1 MSVQEFKLLF
11 DLVNKAIKNSS
22 FAKDIVEFEENF
34 PGRFEILSQ
43 GSVRNKIIVYS
54 DCRIRLIEEGNYYV
68 ESSHF
73 LFSILYY
80 KLRWMQFRHDN
91 AVVKRNNTGKETKI
105 KDFSSKHF

>member
-22 FAKDIVEFEENF
+22 FAKDIEFTGNF

-43 GSVRNKIIVYS
+43 GSDQNKIIVYS
-54 DCRIRLIEEGNYYV
+54 DCRIRLIEEGDYYF

-91 AVVKRNNTGKETKI
+91 AVVKRDNTGKETKI